1 MHIHNYLCHLFY
13 KEKELIRLEV
23 KNLNKSFKV
32 HTRGGIEVKG
42 FENINL
48 EVRQGEFLS
57 LYGPSGAGKSSI
69 LKTLFR
75 TYTTS
80 SGEIIFHKDNG
91 KTIDISIASESEI
104 LNLRKSEIG
113 YVSQFLQILP
123 RVSAVDVVSEQLVF
137 KGESEDVSRV
147 KAKELLDYL
156 SIREELFDLSP
167 LTFSGGEQQRVNIA
181 KGIIAP
187 KSLLLLDEPTASLD
201 KTNTMKVV
209 EKLKV
214 LKEKGVSMVGIFH
227 DLEAMEVIS
236 DKIYKLE
243 RVG

>member
-1 MHIHNYLCHLFY
+1 MV
-13 KEKELIRLEV
+13 RLEV
-23 KNLNKSFKV
+23 KNLNKTFTV
-32 HTRGGIEVKG
+32 HTRGSIEVKG

-48 EVRQGEFLS
+48 SVKQGEFLS

-75 TYTTS
+75 TYTTT
-80 SGEIIFHKDNG
+80 SGNIIFHKDNG
-91 KTIDISIASESEI
+91 STIDIANATESEI

-123 RVSAVDVVSEQLVF
+123 RVSAVDVVSEQLIF
-137 KGESEDVSRV
+137 KGESQEVARQ
-147 KAKELLDYL
+147 KAKEMLDYL

-201 KTNTMKVV
+201 RTNTMKVV
-209 EKLKV
+209 EKLKE
-214 LKEKGVSMVGIFH
+214 LKTQGVAMVGIFH
-227 DLEAMEVIS
+227 DLEAMEIIS
-236 DKIYKLE
+236 DTIYKLE
-243 RVG
+243 RVK

>member
-1 MHIHNYLCHLFY
+1 M
-13 KEKELIRLEV
+13 IRLEV
-23 KNLNKSFKV
+23 KNLEKTFTI
-32 HTRGGIEVKG
+32 HTQGSVQVKA

-48 EVRQGEFLS
+48 TVKKGEFLS

-80 SGEIIFHKDNG
+80 KGDINFYTDNG
-91 KTIDISIASESEI
+91 SLINLASASQSEI
-104 LNLRKSEIG
+104 LKLRKSSIG

-123 RVSAVDVVSEQLVF
+123 RLSALDVVSEQLIL
-137 KGESEDVSRV
+137 KGESEVVSRL
-147 KAKELLDYL
+147 KAKELLSYL
-156 SIREELFDLSP
+156 SIREELFNLSP
-167 LTFSGGEQQRVNIA
+167 LSFSGGEQQRVNIA

-201 KTNTMKVV
+201 KINTMKVI
-209 EKLKV
+209 EKLKEI
-214 LKEKGVSMVGIFH
+214 KKQGVAMIGIFH
-227 DLEAMEVIS
+227 DLEAMQSIS
-236 DKIYKLE
+236 DSIYELK

>member
-1 MHIHNYLCHLFY
+1 MV
-13 KEKELIRLEV
+13 RLEV
-23 KNLNKSFKV
+23 KNLNKTFTV
-32 HTRGGIEVKG
+32 HTRGSIEVKG

-48 EVRQGEFLS
+48 SVKQGEFLS

-75 TYTTS
+75 TYTTT
-80 SGEIIFHKDNG
+80 SGNIIFHKDNG
-91 KTIDISIASESEI
+91 STIDIANATESEI

-123 RVSAVDVVSEQLVF
+123 RVSAVDVVSEQLIF
-137 KGESEDVSRV
+137 KGESQEVARQ
-147 KAKELLDYL
+147 KAKEMLDYL

-167 LTFSGGEQQRVNIA
+167 LTFSGGEQQRINIA

-201 KTNTMKVV
+201 RTNTMKVV
-209 EKLKV
+209 EKLKE
-214 LKEKGVSMVGIFH
+214 LKTQGVAMVGIFH
-227 DLEAMEVIS
+227 DLEAMEIIS
-236 DKIYKLE
+236 DNIYKLE
-243 RVG
+243 RVK

>member
-1 MHIHNYLCHLFY
+1 MV
-13 KEKELIRLEV
+13 RLEV
-23 KNLNKSFKV
+23 KNLNKTFTV
-32 HTRGGIEVKG
+32 HTRGSIEVKG

-48 EVRQGEFLS
+48 SVKQGEFLS

-75 TYTTS
+75 TYTTT
-80 SGEIIFHKDNG
+80 SGNIIFHKDNG
-91 KTIDISIASESEI
+91 STIDIANATESEI

-123 RVSAVDVVSEQLVF
+123 RISAVDVVSEQLIF
-137 KGESEDVSRV
+137 KGESQEIARQ
-147 KAKELLDYL
+147 KAKEMLDYL

-201 KTNTMKVV
+201 RTNTMKVV
-209 EKLKV
+209 EKLKE
-214 LKEKGVSMVGIFH
+214 LKTQGVAMVGIFH
-227 DLEAMEVIS
+227 DLEAMEIIS
-236 DKIYKLE
+236 DNIYKLE
-243 RVG
+243 RVK

>member
-1 MHIHNYLCHLFY
+1 M
-13 KEKELIRLEV
+13 IRLEV
-23 KNLNKSFKV
+23 KNLNKTFTV
-32 HTRGGIEVKG
+32 HTRGSIEVKG

-48 EVRQGEFLS
+48 SVKQGEFLS

-75 TYTTS
+75 TYTTT
-80 SGEIIFHKDNG
+80 SGNIIFHKDNG
-91 KTIDISIASESEI
+91 STIDIANASESEI

-123 RVSAVDVVSEQLVF
+123 RVSAVDVVSEQLIF
-137 KGESEDVSRV
+137 KGESQEVARQ
-147 KAKELLDYL
+147 KAKEMLDYL

-201 KTNTMKVV
+201 RTNTMKVV
-209 EKLKV
+209 EKLKE
-214 LKEKGVSMVGIFH
+214 LKTQGVAMVGIFH
-227 DLEAMEVIS
+227 DLEAMEIIS
-236 DKIYKLE
+236 DNIYKLE
-243 RVG
+243 RVK

>member
-1 MHIHNYLCHLFY
+1 M
-13 KEKELIRLEV
+13 IRLEV
-23 KNLNKSFKV
+23 KHLDKTFRV
-32 HTRGGIEVKG
+32 HTRGSIEVTG
-42 FENINL
+42 FKDINL
-48 EVRQGEFLS
+48 SVKNGEFLS
-57 LYGPSGAGKSSI
+57 LFGPSGAGKSSI

-75 TYTTS
+75 TYTTT
-80 SGEIIFHKDNG
+80 SGNILFYKDDG
-91 KTIDISIASESEI
+91 SVLDIATATKSEI
-104 LNLRKSEIG
+104 LNLRKNEIG

-123 RVSAVDVVSEQLVF
+123 RISAVDVVSEQLIL
-137 KGESEDVSRV
+137 KGESEDISRV
-147 KAKELLDYL
+147 KAKEMLDYL

-201 KTNTMKVV
+201 KANTMKVV

-214 LKEKGVSMVGIFH
+214 LKKQGVCMVGIFH
-227 DLEAMEVIS
+227 DLEAMKTIS
-236 DKIYKLE
+236 DSIYELK

>member
-1 MHIHNYLCHLFY
+1 M
-13 KEKELIRLEV
+13 IRLEV
-23 KNLNKSFKV
+23 KNLDKTFTV
-32 HTRGGIEVKG
+32 HTRGSIEVKG

-48 EVRQGEFLS
+48 SVKNGEFLS
-57 LYGPSGAGKSSI
+57 LFGPSGAGKSSI

-75 TYTTS
+75 TYSTTS
-80 SGEIIFHKDNG
+80 GDIIFTRDDRSNINIA
-91 KTIDISIASESEI
+91 TASESEI
-104 LNLRKSEIG
+104 LELRKNEIG

-123 RVSAVDVVSEQLVF
+123 RISAVDVVAEQLIF
-137 KGESEDVSRV
+137 KGESEEVSRS
-147 KAKELLDYL
+147 KAKEMLDYL

-209 EKLKV
+209 EKLKL
-214 LKEKGVSMVGIFH
+214 LKEQGVAMVGIFH
-227 DLEAMEVIS
+227 DLEAMEIIS
-236 DKIYKLE
+236 DEIYKLE
-243 RVG
+243 RVK

>member
-1 MHIHNYLCHLFY
+1 MV
-13 KEKELIRLEV
+13 RLEV
-23 KNLNKSFKV
+23 KNLNKTFTV
-32 HTRGGIEVKG
+32 HTRGSIEVKG

-48 EVRQGEFLS
+48 SVKQGEFLS

-75 TYTTS
+75 TYTTT
-80 SGEIIFHKDNG
+80 SGNIIFHKDNG
-91 KTIDISIASESEI
+91 STIDIANATESEI

-123 RVSAVDVVSEQLVF
+123 RISAVDVVSEQLIF
-137 KGESEDVSRV
+137 KGESQEVARQ
-147 KAKELLDYL
+147 KAKEMLDYL

-201 KTNTMKVV
+201 RTNTMKVV
-209 EKLKV
+209 EKLKE
-214 LKEKGVSMVGIFH
+214 LKTQGVAMVGIFH
-227 DLEAMEVIS
+227 DLEAMEIIS
-236 DKIYKLE
+236 DNIYKLE
-243 RVG
+243 RVK

>member
-1 MHIHNYLCHLFY
+1 MV
-13 KEKELIRLEV
+13 RLEV
-23 KNLNKSFKV
+23 KNLNKTFTV
-32 HTRGGIEVKG
+32 HTRGSIEVKG

-48 EVRQGEFLS
+48 NVKQGEFLS

-75 TYTTS
+75 TYTTT
-80 SGEIIFHKDNG
+80 SGNIIFHKDNG
-91 KTIDISIASESEI
+91 NTIDIANASESEI

-123 RVSAVDVVSEQLVF
+123 RISAVDVVSEQLIF
-137 KGESEDVSRV
+137 KGESQEIARQ
-147 KAKELLDYL
+147 KAKEMLDYL

-209 EKLKV
+209 EKLKE
-214 LKEKGVSMVGIFH
+214 LKTQGVAMVGIFH
-227 DLEAMEVIS
+227 DLEAMEIIS
-236 DKIYKLE
+236 DNIYKLQ
-243 RVG
+243 RVK

>member
-1 MHIHNYLCHLFY
+1 MV
-13 KEKELIRLEV
+13 RLEV
-23 KNLNKSFKV
+23 KNLNKTFTV
-32 HTRGGIEVKG
+32 HTRGSIEVKG

-48 EVRQGEFLS
+48 SVKQGEFLS
-57 LYGPSGAGKSSI
+57 LYGPSGTGKSSI

-75 TYTTS
+75 TYTTT
-80 SGEIIFHKDNG
+80 SGNIIFHKDNG
-91 KTIDISIASESEI
+91 STIDIANASESEI

-123 RVSAVDVVSEQLVF
+123 RVSAVDVVSEQLIF
-137 KGESEDVSRV
+137 KGESQEVARQ
-147 KAKELLDYL
+147 KAKEMLDYL

-201 KTNTMKVV
+201 RTNTMKVV
-209 EKLKV
+209 EKLKE
-214 LKEKGVSMVGIFH
+214 LKTQGVAMVGIFH
-227 DLEAMEVIS
+227 DLEAMEIIS
-236 DKIYKLE
+236 DNIYKLE
-243 RVG
+243 RVK

>member
-1 MHIHNYLCHLFY
+1 M
-13 KEKELIRLEV
+13 IRLEV
-23 KNLNKSFKV
+23 KNLNKTFTV
-32 HTRGGIEVKG
+32 HTRGSIEVKG

-48 EVRQGEFLS
+48 TVKNGEFLS
-57 LYGPSGAGKSSI
+57 LFGPSGAGKSSI

-75 TYTTS
+75 TYSTTS
-80 SGEIIFHKDNG
+80 GDIIFTRDDRSHIN
-91 KTIDISIASESEI
+91 IATATESEI
-104 LNLRKSEIG
+104 LELRKGEIG
-113 YVSQFLQILP
+113 YVSQFLQVLP
-123 RVSAVDVVSEQLVF
+123 RISAVDVVAEQLIF
-137 KGESEDVSRV
+137 KGESEESSRE

-214 LKEKGVSMVGIFH
+214 LKEQGVAMVGIFH
-227 DLEAMEVIS
+227 DLEAMEMIS
-236 DKIYKLE
+236 DRIYKLE
-243 RVG
+243 RVK

>member
-1 MHIHNYLCHLFY
+1 V
-13 KEKELIRLEV
+13 IRLEV
-23 KNLNKSFKV
+23 KNLDKTFTV
-32 HTRGGIEVKG
+32 HTRGSIEVKG

-48 EVRQGEFLS
+48 SVKNGEFLS
-57 LYGPSGAGKSSI
+57 LFGPSGAGKSSI

-75 TYTTS
+75 TYSTTS
-80 SGEIIFHKDNG
+80 GDIIFTRDDRSNINIA
-91 KTIDISIASESEI
+91 TASESEI
-104 LNLRKSEIG
+104 LELRKNEIG

-123 RVSAVDVVSEQLVF
+123 RISAVDVVAEQLIF
-137 KGESEDVSRV
+137 KGESEEVSRS
-147 KAKELLDYL
+147 KAKEMLDYL

-209 EKLKV
+209 KKLKE
-214 LKEKGVSMVGIFH
+214 LKTQGVAMVGIFH
-227 DLEAMEVIS
+227 DLEAMKIIS
-236 DKIYKLE
+236 DEIYKLE
-243 RVG
+243 RVK

>member
-1 MHIHNYLCHLFY
+1 MV
-13 KEKELIRLEV
+13 RLEV
-23 KNLNKSFKV
+23 KNLNKTFTV
-32 HTRGGIEVKG
+32 HTRGSIEVKG

-48 EVRQGEFLS
+48 SVKQGEFLS

-75 TYTTS
+75 TYTTT
-80 SGEIIFHKDNG
+80 SGNIIFHKDNG
-91 KTIDISIASESEI
+91 STIDIANASESEI

-123 RVSAVDVVSEQLVF
+123 RISAVDVVSEQLIF
-137 KGESEDVSRV
+137 KGESQEVARQ
-147 KAKELLDYL
+147 KAKEMLDYL

-201 KTNTMKVV
+201 RTNTMKVV
-209 EKLKV
+209 EKLKE
-214 LKEKGVSMVGIFH
+214 LKIQGVAMVGIFH
-227 DLEAMEVIS
+227 DLEAMEIIS
-236 DKIYKLE
+236 DNIYKLE
-243 RVG
+243 RVK

>member
-1 MHIHNYLCHLFY
+1 MV
-13 KEKELIRLEV
+13 RLEV
-23 KNLNKSFKV
+23 KNLNKTFTV
-32 HTRGGIEVKG
+32 HTRGSIEVKG

-48 EVRQGEFLS
+48 SVKQGEFLS

-75 TYTTS
+75 TYTTT
-80 SGEIIFHKDNG
+80 SGNIIFHKDNG
-91 KTIDISIASESEI
+91 STIDIANASESEI

-123 RVSAVDVVSEQLVF
+123 RISAVDVVSEQLIF
-137 KGESEDVSRV
+137 KGESQEVARQ
-147 KAKELLDYL
+147 KAKEMLDYL

-201 KTNTMKVV
+201 RTNTMKVV
-209 EKLKV
+209 EKLKE
-214 LKEKGVSMVGIFH
+214 LKTQGVAMVGIFH
-227 DLEAMEVIS
+227 DLEAMEIIS
-236 DKIYKLE
+236 DNIYKLE
-243 RVG
+243 RVK

>member
-1 MHIHNYLCHLFY
+1 M
-13 KEKELIRLEV
+13 IRLEV
-23 KNLNKSFKV
+23 KNLNKIFRV
-32 HTRGGIEVKG
+32 HTQGGIEVKG

-48 EVRQGEFLS
+48 EVKEGEFLS

-80 SGEIIFHKDNG
+80 SGEILFYKKNAGIV
-91 KTIDISIASESEI
+91 DIAKASESEI
-104 LNLRKSEIG
+104 LNLRKSDIG

-123 RVSAVDVVSEQLVF
+123 RVSAVDVVSEQLMF
-137 KGESEDVSRV
+137 KGESEDISRI
-147 KAKELLDYL
+147 KAKELLSYL

-209 EKLKV
+209 EKLKE
-214 LKEKGVSMVGIFH
+214 LKKDGVSMIGIFH
-227 DLEAMEVIS
+227 DLEAMEIIS

-243 RVG
+243 RVQ

>member
-1 MHIHNYLCHLFY
+1 MV
-13 KEKELIRLEV
+13 RLEV
-23 KNLNKSFKV
+23 KNLNKTFTV
-32 HTRGGIEVKG
+32 HTRGSIEVKG

-48 EVRQGEFLS
+48 SVKQGEFLS

-75 TYTTS
+75 TYTTT
-80 SGEIIFHKDNG
+80 SGNIIFHKDNG
-91 KTIDISIASESEI
+91 STIDIANATESEI

-123 RVSAVDVVSEQLVF
+123 RVSAVDVVSEQLIF
-137 KGESEDVSRV
+137 KGESQEIARQ
-147 KAKELLDYL
+147 KAKEMLDYL

-201 KTNTMKVV
+201 RTNTMKVV
-209 EKLKV
+209 EKLKE
-214 LKEKGVSMVGIFH
+214 LKTQGVAMVGIFH
-227 DLEAMEVIS
+227 DLEAMEIIS
-236 DKIYKLE
+236 DNIYKLE
-243 RVG
+243 RVK

>member
-1 MHIHNYLCHLFY
+1 M
-13 KEKELIRLEV
+13 IRLEV
-23 KNLNKSFKV
+23 KDLNKTFKV
-32 HTRGGIEVKG
+32 HTRDSIEVKG

-48 EVRQGEFLS
+48 NVKQGEFLS

-75 TYTTS
+75 TYTTT
-80 SGEIIFHKDNG
+80 SGSIVFHKDNG
-91 KTIDISIASESEI
+91 HTIDISSASESEI
-104 LNLRKSEIG
+104 LNLRKNEIG

-123 RVSAVDVVSEQLVF
+123 RISAVDVVSEQLIS
-137 KGESEDVSRV
+137 KGESEEVSRI
-147 KAKELLDYL
+147 KAKEMLDYL

-201 KTNTMKVV
+201 KVNTMKVV
-209 EKLKV
+209 EKLKI
-214 LKEKGVSMVGIFH
+214 LKTQGVAMVGIFH
-227 DLEAMEVIS
+227 DLEAMNIIS
-236 DKIYKLE
+236 DSVHELK